1 MILIVRDTIEPF
13 QALQQSLNAGWVP
26 FAALR
31 GWYLLLAQLARDGI
45 DGDKVHYA
53 KSGPDSWPNRT

>member
-1 MILIVRDTIEPF
+1 
-13 QALQQSLNAGWVP
+13 VP

-45 DGDKVHYA
+45 DGDKAHYA